1 MGAET
6 FDVVVVGGGV
16 TGSGVALDAATRGLS
31 VALLEARDLAS
42 GTSSRSGKTFHGGL
56 RYLEQRNFRLVR
68 EAAHERNL
76 SLRLLCPHLARAT
89 PFLFPLTHRGWER
102 VYMGIGIALYDLLGG
117 ARGAVPRHRHLGRR
131 RALREYPSL
140 NPDRITGA
148 LQYYD
153 ALFDDARHT
162 ATVARTAA
170 AHGAAIATRAEVVG
184 VLRDG
189 GRVTGVRARD
199 LESGRDLE
207 VRGRCVISATGAWAD
222 LVGQLTGE
230 SQVEV
235 APAKGVHIL
244 VPADRI
250 RAQGAFIA
258 RTADSILSIRP
269 WGRHW
274 LIGTTDTPWAHD
286 RAAPVA
292 NAEDIAYLLE
302 VTNGWLRVPLT
313 TDDIVGVYSGVRP
326 LASGSVGG
334 GATTAALSRDHAIL
348 PGPEG
353 MFTIIGGKYTT
364 SRRMAEDAVDAAAGY
379 LGGPIPASVTA
390 ALPLLGAD
398 GWMALRNRRGRLAAA
413 TGLPVEQVDHLLGRY
428 GSLVGELFE
437 LIAERPGLAR
447 PLDGAM
453 EYLEVEAVYAA
464 THEAALHLDDALARR
479 MRISIE
485 TRDRG
490 VAAAPRVAELMGE
503 VLGWDESRRAGEV
516 ADWTARV
523 DAERRAEAEA
533 TDDAAFA
540 ASAIP
545 SRAG

>member
-16 TGSGVALDAATRGLS
+16 TGSGVALDAAARGLS

-56 RYLEQRNFRLVR
+56 RYLEQRNFKLVR

-76 SLRLLCPHLARAT
+76 SLRLLCPHLARPM

-102 VYMGIGIALYDLLGG
+102 LYMGVGVALYDALGG
-117 ARGAVPRHRHLGRR
+117 AHGGVPRHRHLSRR
-131 RALREYPSL
+131 RVLREFPSL
-140 NPDRITGA
+140 RPDRVKGG

-170 AHGAAIATRAEVVG
+170 NLGAAIVTRAEVVG
-184 VLRDG
+184 MLRDG

-199 LESGRDLE
+199 AETGAELE

-222 LVGQLTGE
+222 RVQQLTGE

-250 RAQGAFIA
+250 QAEGAFIA

-286 RAAPVA
+286 REAPVA
-292 NAEDIAYLLE
+292 NAQDIDYLLE
-302 VTNGWLRVPLT
+302 VTNSWLKVPLT
-313 TDDIVGVYSGVRP
+313 AQDIVGVYTGVRP
-326 LASGSVGG
+326 LVSGKVG
-334 GATTAALSRDHAIL
+334 AADQTAALSRDHAIL

-353 MFTIIGGKYTT
+353 LFTIVGGKYTT
-364 SRRMAEDAVDAAAGY
+364 YRKMAEDAVDLAAKY
-379 LGGPIPASVTA
+379 LGGDIPGSITGS
-390 ALPLLGAD
+390 LPLAGAD
-398 GWMALRNRRGRLAAA
+398 GYAALRNRRAALAASS
-413 TGLPVEQVDHLLGRY
+413 GLTLEQVDHLLGRY
-428 GSLVGELFE
+428 GSLIGELFAE
-437 LIAERPGLAR
+437 LEAR
-447 PLDGAM
+447 PELAATLPAAPD
-453 EYLEVEAVYAA
+453 YLEVEARYAA
-464 THEAALHLDDALARR
+464 SHEGALHLEDALSRR
-479 MRISIE
+479 MRITIE

-490 VAAAPRVAELMGE
+490 LSAAPRVAELMGE
-503 VLGWDESRRAGEV
+503 VLGWDEARRASEV
-516 ADWTARV
+516 AAYTARV
-523 DAERRAEAEA
+523 EADRRAEAEP

-540 ASAIP
+540 ASTLAP
-545 SRAG
+545 AVA